1 MSDIDE
7 KLNKIDKETNEKIE
21 IYELNERVKK
31 ASETDR
37 KRREELE
44 QRKLMVRKR
53 ITEIIAN
60 PNLEL
65 DEPKLWR
72 IVYKMGNPLN
82 PLMSTYDKTVAMTE
96 RQKMMLEETGRM
108 ELIIGKFA
116 KIESVEEVSEQEMN
130 DKEKI
135 QLDGL
140 KEKIKLIK
148 TSIDPELDEKGI
160 YTSELG
166 YQYEIV
172 ETEMTL
178 RQALLVT
185 NSETRCF
192 FKSYKRMKE
201 EKIQQ
206 EEKESESSKI
216 TLKSIKEAIKN
227 KFKIR

>member
-1 MSDIDE
+1 MSDIYE

-21 IYELNERVKK
+21 FYERERVNK
-31 ASETDR
+31 ASETYR

-44 QRKLMVRKR
+44 QRKLMARKR
-53 ITEIIAN
+53 ITDIIDN

-108 ELIIGKFA
+108 KLIIDKFA

-148 TSIDPELDEKGI
+148 TSTDLELDEKGI

-185 NSETRCF
+185 NSETRGF

-206 EEKESESSKI
+206 EEKENESSKI